1 MVGCAGNFQ
10 EEPYMKRTFLIST
23 ATAALVA
30 GTVLAAAQGAQK
42 QAPASGA
49 MDRGGAAQSET
60 QRGSDHM
67 QNEDRKGREEGRKGE
82 RRGQAQGEKREP
94 KTTGQSQGQEQRQ
107 QSQQGQKGDQSPPRA
122 SERGQSKEQSK
133 QQQTQGERKE
143 GAKDQRR
150 EGQNERREGQS
161 ERREGQNDRREG
173 QGERREGARQ
183 ESGKSSVSF
192 TTEQR
197 TKIRETVLRGSNA
210 PRVSKVDFSVRV
222 GTVVPSSV
230 HVVTVPDVIVEVHPE
245 WRGFYYFVYNEE
257 IVILDRDHHI
267 VAIVEV

>member
-1 MVGCAGNFQ
+1 
-10 EEPYMKRTFLIST
+10 MKRTFLIST

-30 GTVLAAAQGAQK
+30 GTVLAAAQGTQK

-49 MDRGGAAQSET
+49 MDRGAAQSET
-60 QRGSDHM
+60 QRGSDNM
-67 QNEDRKGREEGRKGE
+67 QSEDRKGREEGRKGE
-82 RRGQAQGEKREP
+82 RRVQAQGEKREP

-122 SERGQSKEQSK
+122 SEQGQSKQQSKQQRK
-133 QQQTQGERKE
+133 QQQTQERQGERKE
-143 GAKDQRR
+143 DAKDQPR
-150 EGQNERREGQS
+150 EGQNERREGQN
-161 ERREGQNDRREG
+161 EHREGQS
-173 QGERREGARQ
+173 ERREGARQ

-197 TKIRETVLRGSNA
+197 TKIRETVLRGGNA

-257 IVILDRDHHI
+257 IVILDRDHNI